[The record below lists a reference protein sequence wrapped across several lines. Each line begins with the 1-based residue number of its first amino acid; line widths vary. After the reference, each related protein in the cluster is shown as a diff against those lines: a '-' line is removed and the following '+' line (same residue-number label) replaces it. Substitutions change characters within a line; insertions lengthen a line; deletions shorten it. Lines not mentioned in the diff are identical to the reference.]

1 MLKDIFGVE
10 KIKNVNLDIKQGE
23 ILTVAGV
30 EGNGQTE
37 MVEAL
42 LGTMR
47 LESGSIIVD
56 DKDLARCN
64 TNERRK
70 FCSFIP
76 EDRIKTGLSVKNSVH
91 DNLIAVFH
99 NKEEFKKFKLIDYKK
114 TRSFVKSL
122 VEKFDIRTAG
132 QDINANSL
140 SGGNQQKIIV
150 AREISLGNK
159 ILIAAQP
166 SRGVDIGATRF
177 IHEQLIKLRN
187 EGYAILLISTDLD
200 EVYSLSDRIA
210 VIFNGRE

>member
-1 MLKDIFGVE
+1 M
-10 KIKNVNLDIKQGE
+10 KQGE

-37 MVEAL
+37 LVEAL
-42 LGTMR
+42 LGTIP
-47 LESGSIIVD
+47 LESGSIIVEG
-56 DKDLARCN
+56 KDLAQCK

-70 FCSFIP
+70 CCSFIP
-76 EDRIKTGLSVKNSVH
+76 EDRLKTGLSIKNSVH

-99 NKEEFKKFKLIDYKK
+99 NKDEFKKFNLIDYKK
-114 TRSFVKSL
+114 TRTFAKSL
-122 VEKFDIRTAG
+122 IDKFDIRSAG
-132 QDINANSL
+132 QDINADSL

-159 ILIAAQP
+159 VLIAAQP

-200 EVYSLSDRIA
+200 EVYSLSDRITRY
-210 VIFNGRE
+210 FWW